1 MRRRNVKNAHE
12 RLVNNSTIVILEPN
26 LYKGKWH
33 ALFGNNHPIHLEIGM
48 GKGDFIKGL
57 ALKNP
62 DINYLGLEKYESV
75 IVQAVDKIKDMN
87 IPNLKLVCAD
97 ATSLLDYFENGEID
111 KIYLNFSD
119 PWPKARHEKRR
130 LTSSNFLNM
139 YTKICKAPVE
149 IEFKTDNQGL
159 FEYSLCSLNNNNWKF
174 LELTFDLHARN
185 EEIIMTEYEKK
196 FHSLGHPIY
205 YVKTIYKGSL

>member
-1 MRRRNVKNAHE
+1 MRIRNIKNKE
-12 RLVNNSTIVILEPN
+12 QILLNSNYVLKKYPQ
-26 LYKGKWH
+26 KGKWNT
-33 ALFGNNHPIHLEIGM
+33 LFKNTNPICIEIGT
-48 GKGDFIKGL
+48 GKCSFIYEMAKQNPNINYIGVEKIDTVL
-57 ALKNP
+57 ALGVKELEQKQKLKNLFL
-62 DINYLGLEKYESV
+62 INYDAS
-75 IVQAVDKIKDMN
+75 KIDEIFQN
-87 IPNLKLVCAD
+87 
-97 ATSLLDYFENGEID
+97 EID
-111 KIYLNFSD
+111 RIYLNFSD

-139 YTKICKAPVE
+139 YTEICKAPVE

-174 LELTFDLHARN
+174 VDLTFDLHARN

-205 YVKTIYKGSL
+205 YVKTIYKGNL

>member
-12 RLVNNSTIVILEPN
+12 RLIANNGIVILDPTA
-26 LYKGKWH
+26 YKGKWQE
-33 ALFGNNHPIHLEIGM
+33 LFCNNNPIHLEIGM

-62 DINYLGLEKYESV
+62 HINYLGLEKYESV
-75 IVQAVDKIKDMN
+75 IVQAVEKVKESEL
-87 IPNLKLVCAD
+87 PNLKLVCCD
-97 ATSLLDYFENGEID
+97 ATNLLDYFKEGEID

-130 LTSSNFLNM
+130 LTSSNFLKM
-139 YTKICKAPVE
+139 YTIICKHPVE

-174 LELTFDLHARN
+174 VDLTFDLHQRN
-185 EEIIMTEYEKK
+185 EDIVMTEYEKK

-205 YVKTIYKGSL
+205 FVKTVYKD